1 MKRYLLVKVKA
12 IMGLVLVAC
21 CGAVQATPEDVML
34 KTFGSNSLVDITSK
48 KSGRPFMMVLW
59 SIDCPPCI
67 KELSLFRDFQPQL
80 SKKNIVLISTDGSE
94 SVPAIQQVLADHQLG
109 QFDNWI
115 FSGEMVE
122 RIRYGIDPEWYGE
135 LPRTYFYESE
145 GDRVAHSGM
154 LTKKLLTE
162 WLQYSESLPKSD
174 SQ

>member
-1 MKRYLLVKVKA
+1 MRQHYLSKIKMVLAIVFLVYCG
-12 IMGLVLVAC
+12 GLHA
-21 CGAVQATPEDVML
+21 ASEDVQL
-34 KTFGSNSLVDITSK
+34 KMFGSDSLVDITSA
-48 KSGRPFMMVLW
+48 KSDQPFMMVLW

-67 KELSLFRDFQPQL
+67 KELALFRDFQPQL

-94 SVPAIQQVLADHQLG
+94 SASVIRQVLADHQLG

-135 LPRTYFYESE
+135 LPRTYFYERE
-145 GDRVAHSGM
+145 GGRVAHSGM

-162 WLQYSESLPKSD
+162 WLQYSESLPKTVSK
-174 SQ
+174 